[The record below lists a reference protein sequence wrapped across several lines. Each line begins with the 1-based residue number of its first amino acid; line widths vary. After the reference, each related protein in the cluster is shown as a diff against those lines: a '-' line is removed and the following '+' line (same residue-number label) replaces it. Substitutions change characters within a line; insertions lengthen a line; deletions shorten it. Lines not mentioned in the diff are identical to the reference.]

1 MDLTF
6 HVPVQYCSLQNWM
19 FLSPPDTSLTGGC
32 FHFGSASSFLLELLV
47 IVLHFSPGA
56 YWTPSDLGGCSSL
69 RVISLCLFKQFMGFS
84 WQEYW
89 SILLFPSSVDHALSE
104 LSTLT
109 CLSWVAL
116 HGMAHN
122 VIELRKPPHHD
133 KAVFHEGTFGCSSLS
148 ILIKPNSSIV

>member
-1 MDLTF
+1 MDLSF
-6 HVPVQYCSLQNWM
+6 QVLKQYCFVQHQIL
-19 FLSPPDTSLTGGC
+19 LSSPDTTTTEHC
-32 FHFGSASSFLLELLV
+32 FHLGPATSFLLELLV